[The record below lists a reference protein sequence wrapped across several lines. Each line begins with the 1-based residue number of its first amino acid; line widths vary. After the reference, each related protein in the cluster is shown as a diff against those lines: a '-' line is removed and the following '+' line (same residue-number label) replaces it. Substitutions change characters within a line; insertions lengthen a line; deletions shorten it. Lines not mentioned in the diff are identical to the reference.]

1 VLLPIRIKAE
11 PCRCPGHRVRAVR
24 CRWRVRKDVE
34 MVSLSPAGTADGG
47 KRVASVD
54 SLRCFAMTAVVA
66 QHCGLMPFGWT
77 GVWLFFVI
85 SGFVVTLAVIGRPTD
100 RTPLERLRG
109 FFRRRLLRI
118 VPVYYAYVGIGV
130 LVCLAAGASLDL
142 FDILSL
148 LGFYHNVAMGLGRG
162 LLPGWPV
169 GHLWTISVEMQ
180 FYLVYGSVLVLASRR
195 TVIILLFASLV
206 AAPLLRFA
214 VSTEFANI
222 GLDSEAS
229 AYRIYS
235 GSFLHTDSF
244 AMGALLA
251 FASHYGR
258 LHNLARR
265 LAWAGAALM
274 IVYAATYTWM
284 NYSVVHAQGID
295 IVKNVVSGTLWGQYR
310 EVFLYTALAV
320 ASGGLV
326 ALAATGDRS
335 VSWLLK
341 PRLFRR
347 IGEVSYGAYIVHALA
362 INAAAFL
369 LPGVADLSGRP
380 IARRLVIFAL
390 SYAITV
396 TLAELSFRYFESRFS
411 GKRKP
416 RANETQPIGIA

>member
-1 VLLPIRIKAE
+1 M
-11 PCRCPGHRVRAVR
+11 G
-24 CRWRVRKDVE
+24 
-34 MVSLSPAGTADGG
+34 SLSPAGTADGG

-85 SGFVVTLAVIGRPTD
+85 SGFVVTLSVIGRPTD
-100 RTPLERLRG
+100 CPPLERLRG
-109 FFRRRLLRI
+109 FFRRRSLRI
-118 VPVYYAYVGIGV
+118 VPVYFAYVGTGV
-130 LVCLAAGASLDL
+130 LVCLATGASLDL
-142 FDILSL
+142 FDVLSL
-148 LGFYHNVAMGLGRG
+148 LGFYHNVVLGLGRG
-162 LLPGWPV
+162 LFPSWPV

-180 FYLVYGSVLVLASRR
+180 FYLVYGAVLVLASRR
-195 TVIILLFASLV
+195 TVVAILFASLV
-206 AAPLLRFA
+206 AAPLLRFV
-214 VSTEFANI
+214 VSTEFARI

-258 LHNLARR
+258 LHNLARP
-265 LAWAGAALM
+265 LAWAGAAAM
-274 IVYAATYTWM
+274 VAYAGTYTWV

-295 IVKNVVSGTLWGQYR
+295 IVKNVVSGIMWGQYR
-310 EVFLYTALAV
+310 EVVLYTALAV
-320 ASGGLV
+320 ASGSLV

-341 PRLFRR
+341 SRLFRR
-347 IGEVSYGAYIVHALA
+347 IGEISYGAYIVHALA
-362 INAAAFL
+362 IKAAAFIL
-369 LPGVADLSGRP
+369 FSVADLSGQP
-380 IARRLVIFAL
+380 IVRRLVTFVL

-396 TLAELSFRYFESRFS
+396 TVAELSFRYFEGRFS
-411 GKRKP
+411 GERKP
-416 RANETQPIGIA
+416 RAGETQSIGIA

>member
-1 VLLPIRIKAE
+1 M
-11 PCRCPGHRVRAVR
+11 G
-24 CRWRVRKDVE
+24 
-34 MVSLSPAGTADGG
+34 SLSPAGTGDGS

-85 SGFVVTLAVIGRPTD
+85 SGFVVTLAVIGRPPD
-100 RTPLERLRG
+100 QPPLERLRG
-109 FFRRRLLRI
+109 FFRRRALRI

-130 LVCLAAGASLDL
+130 LVCFATGASVDL
-142 FDILSL
+142 FDVLSL
-148 LGFYHNVAMGLGRG
+148 LGFFHNVAMGLGRG
-162 LLPGWPV
+162 EFSDFPV

-180 FYLVYGSVLVLASRR
+180 FYLVYGTVLVLASRR
-195 TVIILLFASLV
+195 TVIAILFVTLV
-206 AAPLLRFA
+206 ATPLLRFA

-229 AYRIYS
+229 AYLIYS

-258 LHNLARR
+258 LHKLARP
-265 LAWAGAALM
+265 LAWAGAVMM
-274 IVYAATYTWM
+274 IAYATTYTWV

-295 IVKNVVSGTLWGQYR
+295 IVKNVVSGVLWGHYR
-310 EVFLYTALAV
+310 EVFMYTALAV

-341 PRLFRR
+341 SRLFRR
-347 IGEVSYGAYIVHALA
+347 IGEISYGAYIVHALA

-369 LPGVADLSGRP
+369 LSRVADLSGQP
-380 IARRLVIFAL
+380 IVRRLVIFVL

-396 TLAELSFRYFESRFS
+396 TVAELSFRYFESRFS

-416 RANETQPIGIA
+416 RLGETQPIGIG